1 MIKKSGIFILLF
13 LQLALLSNCNS
24 DNRKKSDYIYNKGQ
38 IFGTYYSVT
47 YYHPDG
53 VDLHEKIKEKMNVF
67 DNSLSTFNKSSV
79 ITGINNND
87 DVKIDAFFEKM
98 FLTARKI
105 SENTNGAFD
114 ITVAPL
120 VNAWGFGFGNR
131 ERDRIPNVDS
141 LMQITGYE
149 KIRLEN
155 NKLIKEDPRIMLD
168 ASAIAKGFASDVIAD
183 FLSENGCTDYM
194 VEIGGEIACKG
205 INPKGKKWRI
215 GIDVPTDDIAAQN
228 REIQAILAISDLA
241 LATSG
246 NYRQFYYLDGKKF
259 SHTIDPRTGYPVQH
273 NLLSVTVI
281 APSCVEADAYATAF
295 MVLGVDSALQ
305 ICESIQGMDCYL
317 IYEDENG
324 NNQTV
329 YTSTFEQY
337 FTK

>member
-47 YYHPDG
+47 YCHPDG

-205 INPKGKKWRI
+205 INPKEKKWRI

>member
-47 YYHPDG
+47 YCHPDG

>member
-205 INPKGKKWRI
+205 INPKEKKWRI